1 MTDQPNQTIY
11 IQAQPSNGLAIAAL
25 VLGIISL
32 FLFWIPF
39 LGWVPVIGGLVCG
52 LLALQRP
59 YGRGMAIAGVACSGI
74 TLAIKVWFWMAIIG
88 VLGMAVHHH
97 AY

>member
-1 MTDQPNQTIY
+1 MTDQPTQSVY
-11 IQAQPSNGLAIAAL
+11 VQAPPTNALAIASL
-25 VLGIISL
+25 VLGIVSL

-39 LGWVPVIGGLVCG
+39 LGWVPVIAGLAMG
-52 LLALQRP
+52 LIALQRP
-59 YGRGMAIAGVACSGI
+59 YGRGMAIAGVICSGV

-88 VLGMAVHHH
+88 ILGMAVHHH